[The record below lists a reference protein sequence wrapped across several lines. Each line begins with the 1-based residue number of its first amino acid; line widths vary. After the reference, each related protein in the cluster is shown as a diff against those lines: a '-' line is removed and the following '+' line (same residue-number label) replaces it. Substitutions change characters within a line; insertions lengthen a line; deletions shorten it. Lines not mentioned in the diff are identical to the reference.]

1 MIMAH
6 NEHNKPKRS
15 GSFMLIIAGS
25 ILLMLAPT
33 QYPTSQELGILA
45 LIGGLILGGIGFY
58 IKFVKGKKSRKNNA

>member
-1 MIMAH
+1 MAH

-15 GSFMLIIAGS
+15 GSLLLIIAGS

-45 LIGGLILGGIGFY
+45 
-58 IKFVKGKKSRKNNA
+58 